1 MVKQRI
7 QKDGRIML
15 CLLFLIFGTLHLP
28 WTSLLDEGHK
38 ALGPLSA
45 WPTQILL
52 TTRHVCEAIQ
62 DSCVAS

>member
-38 ALGPLSA
+38 ALSPCLPG
-45 WPTQILL
+45 
-52 TTRHVCEAIQ
+52 
-62 DSCVAS
+62 